1 MTAAAPLSAIVTV
14 NVSRRRFLGGMFS
27 AGAFVVAA
35 RFVPDTLLAA
45 GSVDAF
51 RTAADKAALHPSIYL
66 GIDPDGTVHIVTHRS
81 EMGTGIRTSLPMVA
95 ADELDADW
103 TRVKIVQ
110 GIGDER
116 YGDQNTDGSKSIR
129 DFFDA
134 FRQAGASARTM
145 LVQAAAAQWG
155 VPAAEC
161 RTGLHEVVHAASGR
175 TASYGS
181 LVPAAALLPVPKAD
195 TLVLKPR
202 SAWRYIGKDRALYD
216 LADIVRGTAVYGMDV
231 KVDGMVHASI
241 ERPPVLGATLTSLD
255 DTAARAVRGV
265 RDVVRLDPPKLPL
278 LFQPLGGV
286 AVIADSTWAAMQGRK
301 KLKIEW
307 DLGPHA
313 AYDSARY
320 KAGLLAAV
328 QQPGKV
334 ARHRGD
340 VDAVFARAAA
350 SGGKVVEAS
359 YYVPHHAHATMEPPV
374 AVAEFRDGTVTA
386 WAPVQNPQAAQETVA
401 TALGI
406 DKKNVVCHVTLLGGG
421 FGRKSKPDFVAE
433 AALLSKKVG
442 KPVKVVWTREDD
454 LQFDF
459 YHAVAAVSHKATVD
473 ERGRPTAWL
482 ARSSF
487 PPIASTF
494 TAGERYGM
502 DIELRMGLTDL
513 PFDVPAYRAEN
524 CPADAHVRIGW
535 FRSVAN
541 IYQVFAASSFVDEL
555 AHAAGRDPLEYQLD
569 LLGPG
574 AVLDFAPD
582 GVKDY
587 WNYGVPA
594 EKYPYDTRR
603 LRRVL
608 EVAAEKAGWRTR
620 SRAKG
625 HGMGIVAA
633 RSFTSYIA
641 SVVEVEVDAK
651 GTVRIPR
658 VVQVIDAGTV
668 INPDRVRAQMEG
680 AAVMGIGLAMT
691 GEISAA
697 GGRITQTNFHT
708 FTVPRINDA
717 PRQVDVHIIE
727 SDAAPGGVGEPGLP
741 PIVPAL
747 ANAIFAATGT
757 RVRELPI
764 SKTRLV

>member
-1 MTAAAPLSAIVTV
+1 MTGKRLVTA
-14 NVSRRRFLGGMFS
+14 NVSRRHFLGGVLS

-35 RFVPDTLLAA
+35 RFVPESLFAQTA
-45 GSVDAF
+45 SV
-51 RTAADKAALHPSIYL
+51 RTAADTAMLHPTVYL

-103 TRVKIVQ
+103 ARVKITQ
-110 GIGDER
+110 GTGDTR
-116 YGDQNTDGSKSIR
+116 FGDQNTDGSKSIR

-134 FRQAGASARTM
+134 FRQAGASARIM
-145 LVQAAAAQWG
+145 LIQAAASQWQ
-155 VPAAEC
+155 VPATEC
-161 RTGLHEVVHAASGR
+161 VTGLHEVVHSPSGR
-175 TASYGS
+175 RVAYGA
-181 LVPAAALLPVPKAD
+181 LVPEAAKLPVPKPES
-195 TLVLKPR
+195 LQFKPR

-216 LADIVRGTAVYGMDV
+216 LTDIVSGKAVFGMDA
-231 KVDGMVHASI
+231 KVDGMVYASI
-241 ERPPVLGATLTSLD
+241 EHPPVLGATLKSLD
-255 DTAARAVRGV
+255 DKHALAVRGV
-265 RDVVRLDPPKLPL
+265 HQVVVLDGWKPPI

-286 AVIADSTWAAMQGRK
+286 AVIADSTWAAFQGRK

-307 DLGPHA
+307 DHGPHA
-313 AYDSARY
+313 SYDSSSY
-320 KAGLLAAV
+320 KKQLVSAV

-334 ARHRGD
+334 ARNRGN
-340 VDAVFARAAA
+340 VDAEFTK
-350 SGGKVVEAS
+350 GGKVVEAT

-374 AVAEFRDGTVTA
+374 AVADFRDGKVTA
-386 WAPVQNPQAAQETVA
+386 WAPVQNPQQAQETMA

-406 DKKNVVCHVTLLGGG
+406 DKNDAVCHVTLLGGG

-433 AALLSKKVG
+433 AAVLSKKVG
-442 KPVKVVWTREDD
+442 RPVKVVWTREDD

-473 ERGRPTAWL
+473 GRGRPTAWL
-482 ARSSF
+482 ARSAF

-502 DIELRMGLTDL
+502 DIELGMGLTDL

-524 CPADAHVRIGW
+524 CPAEAHVRIGW

-569 LLGPG
+569 LIGPG
-574 AVLDFAPD
+574 SVLDFKSD
-582 GVKDY
+582 GVANY

-594 EKYPYDTRR
+594 DKYPFDTRR

-608 EVAAEKAGWRTR
+608 EIAGERAGWATR

-625 HGMGIVAA
+625 YGMGIVAA
-633 RSFTSYIA
+633 HSFTSYIA
-641 SVVEVEVDAK
+641 SVVEVQVD
-651 GTVRIPR
+651 GQGRVHIPR
-658 VVQVIDAGTV
+658 VIQVVDAGTV
-668 INPDRVRAQMEG
+668 VNPDRVRSQFEG
-680 AAVMGIGLAMT
+680 AAVMGVGLAMN
-691 GEISAA
+691 GEISAQD
-697 GGRITQTNFHT
+697 GRIVQTNFHM
-708 FTVPRINDA
+708 FQVPRMNDA
-717 PRQVDVHIIE
+717 PLQVDVHIVE
-727 SDAAPGGVGEPGLP
+727 SEAPPGGVGEPGLP
-741 PIVPAL
+741 PIAPAL
-747 ANAIFAATGT
+747 ANAIFAATGK

-764 SKTRLV
+764 SKTKLV

>member
-1 MTAAAPLSAIVTV
+1 MNAFAPLPTIVTS
-14 NVSRRRFLGGMFS
+14 NVSRRGFLGGVFS
-27 AGAFVVAA
+27 AGAFVIAS
-35 RFVPDTLLAA
+35 RFVPQSLLAA
-45 GSVDAF
+45 GSVDEF
-51 RTAADKAALHPSIYL
+51 RTAADKAALSPSVYL
-66 GIDPDGTVHIVTHRS
+66 GIDADGTVHIVTHRS

-103 TRVKIVQ
+103 ARVKIVQ
-110 GIGDER
+110 GIGDAR

-134 FRQAGASARTM
+134 FRQAGASARAM
-145 LVQAAAAQWG
+145 LIQAAAAQWG

-161 RTGLHEVVHAASGR
+161 ATGLHEVVHKASGR
-175 TASYGS
+175 KAPYGS
-181 LVPAAALLPVPKAD
+181 LVMAAAQLPVPKAE
-195 TLVLKPR
+195 TLTLKPR
-202 SAWRYIGKDRALYD
+202 SAWRYIGKDRPMYD
-216 LADIVRGTAVYGMDV
+216 LADIVHGTAVFGMDA
-231 KVDGMVHASI
+231 KVDGMLHASI
-241 ERPPVLGATLTSLD
+241 ERPPVLGATLKSVD
-255 DTAARAVRGV
+255 DTAALAVKGV
-265 RDVVRLDPPKLPL
+265 RQVVRLDPPKLPL

-320 KAGLLAAV
+320 KESLLAAV
-328 QQPGKV
+328 KTPGKV
-334 ARHRGD
+334 ARSRGD
-340 VDAVFARAAA
+340 VDAVFAK
-350 SGGKVVEAS
+350 GNEKVVEAS

-374 AVAEFRDGTVTA
+374 AVADFRDGTLTA
-386 WAPVQNPQAAQETVA
+386 WAPVQNPQAAQDTVA
-401 TALGI
+401 AALGI
-406 DKKNVVCHVTLLGGG
+406 DKKHVICHVTLLGGG

-433 AALLSKKVG
+433 AALLSKQVG
-442 KPVKVVWTREDD
+442 KPVKVTWTREDD

-459 YHAVAAVSHKATVD
+459 YHAVAAVHHKATVD
-473 ERGRPTAWL
+473 PRGRPTAWL

-502 DIELRMGLTDL
+502 DIELGMGLTDL
-513 PFDVPAYRAEN
+513 PIDVPAYRAEN

-535 FRSVAN
+535 FRAVAN

-569 LLGPG
+569 LIGPG
-574 AVLDFAPD
+574 AVLDFSAD
-582 GVKDY
+582 GVKNY

-594 EKYPYDTRR
+594 EKYPFDTRR

-608 EVAAEKAGWRTR
+608 EVAGERSGWSKR
-620 SRAKG
+620 SKAKG
-625 HGMGIVAA
+625 RGMGIVAA

-641 SVVEVEVDAK
+641 SVVEVEVDAQ
-651 GTVRIPR
+651 GRVRIPR
-658 VVQVIDAGTV
+658 VTQVVDAGTV
-668 INPDRVRAQMEG
+668 INPDRVRSQFEG

-697 GGRITQTNFHT
+697 GGRITQSNFNT
-708 FTVPRINDA
+708 FQVPRINDA
-717 PRQVDVHIIE
+717 PRQVDVHIIP
-727 SDAAPGGVGEPGLP
+727 SDAPPGGVGEPGLP
-741 PIVPAL
+741 PILPAL
-747 ANAIFAATGT
+747 TNAIFAATGK

-764 SKTRLV
+764 SKTPLV

>member
-1 MTAAAPLSAIVTV
+1 
-14 NVSRRRFLGGMFS
+14 
-27 AGAFVVAA
+27 
-35 RFVPDTLLAA
+35 
-45 GSVDAF
+45 
-51 RTAADKAALHPSIYL
+51 
-66 GIDPDGTVHIVTHRS
+66 
-81 EMGTGIRTSLPMVA
+81 
-95 ADELDADW
+95 
-103 TRVKIVQ
+103 
-110 GIGDER
+110 
-116 YGDQNTDGSKSIR
+116 
-129 DFFDA
+129 
-134 FRQAGASARTM
+134 
-145 LVQAAAAQWG
+145 
-155 VPAAEC
+155 VPAAACE
-161 RTGLHEVVHAASGR
+161 TGLHEVVHKASGR
-175 TASYGS
+175 KAPYGS
-181 LVPAAALLPVPKAD
+181 LVMAAAQLPVPKPE
-195 TLVLKPR
+195 TLTLKPR
-202 SAWRYIGKDRALYD
+202 SAWRYIGKDRPIYD
-216 LADIVRGTAVYGMDV
+216 LADIVHGTAVFGMDA

-241 ERPPVLGATLTSLD
+241 ERPPVLGATLKSVD
-255 DTAARAVRGV
+255 DSAALAVKGV
-265 RDVVRLDPPKLPL
+265 RQVLRLDPPKLPL

-320 KAGLLAAV
+320 KESLLAAV
-328 QQPGKV
+328 KQPGKV
-334 ARHRGD
+334 ARSRGD
-340 VDAVFARAAA
+340 VDAVFAKSPA
-350 SGGKVVEAS
+350 GGGGDKVVEAS

-374 AVAEFRDGTVTA
+374 AVADFRDGTLTA
-386 WAPVQNPQAAQETVA
+386 WAPVQNPQAAQDTVA
-401 TALGI
+401 AALGI

-433 AALLSKKVG
+433 AALLSKQVG
-442 KPVKVVWTREDD
+442 KPVKVTWTREDD

-459 YHAVAAVSHKATVD
+459 YHAVAAVYHKATVD
-473 ERGRPTAWL
+473 ARGRPTAWL

-502 DIELRMGLTDL
+502 DIELGMGLTDL

-535 FRSVAN
+535 FRAVAN

-582 GVKDY
+582 GVKNY

-594 EKYPYDTRR
+594 DKYPFDTRR

-608 EVAAEKAGWRTR
+608 EVAGERSGWSKR
-620 SRAKG
+620 SKG
-625 HGMGIVAA
+625 KGRGMGIVAA

-641 SVVEVEVDAK
+641 SVVEVEVDAQ
-651 GTVRIPR
+651 GRVRIPR
-658 VVQVIDAGTV
+658 VTQVVDAGTV
-668 INPDRVRAQMEG
+668 INPDRVRSQFEG

-697 GGRITQTNFHT
+697 GGRITQSNFHT
-708 FTVPRINDA
+708 FQVPRITDA
-717 PRQVDVHIIE
+717 PRQVDVHIIP
-727 SDAAPGGVGEPGLP
+727 SDAPPGGVGEPGLP
-741 PIVPAL
+741 PILPAL
-747 ANAIFAATGT
+747 TNAIFAATGK

-764 SKTRLV
+764 AKTKLA

>member
-1 MTAAAPLSAIVTV
+1 MNAPASVQTIVTV

-27 AGAFVVAA
+27 AGAFVVAS
-35 RFVPDTLLAA
+35 RFVPDTLFAQTS
-45 GSVDAF
+45 GV
-51 RTAADKAALHPSIYL
+51 RTAADNAALSPSMYL

-103 TRVKIVQ
+103 ARVKIVQ
-110 GIGDER
+110 GIGDAR

-145 LVQAAAAQWG
+145 LIQAAAAQWG

-161 RTGLHEVVHAASGR
+161 ETGLHEVVHKASGR
-175 TASYGS
+175 KASYGS
-181 LVPAAALLPVPKAD
+181 LVQAASKLPVPKAD
-195 TLVLKPR
+195 TLTLKPR
-202 SAWRYIGKDRALYD
+202 SAWRYIGKDHAIYD
-216 LADIVRGTAVYGMDV
+216 LDDIVRGKAVFGMDA
-231 KVDGMVHASI
+231 KVDGMVYAAI
-241 ERPPVLGATLTSLD
+241 EHPPVLGATIKSID
-255 DTAARAVRGV
+255 DKAALAVKGV
-265 RDVVRLDPPKLPL
+265 RQVVTLDPWKPPIG
-278 LFQPLGGV
+278 FQPLGGV
-286 AVIADSTWAAMQGRK
+286 AVVADSTWAAFQGRT
-301 KLKIEW
+301 KLKIDW
-307 DLGPHA
+307 DLGPNA
-313 AYDSARY
+313 TYNSPAY
-320 KAGLLAAV
+320 KEQLLAAV
-328 QQPGKV
+328 KQPGKV
-334 ARHRGD
+334 ARSRGD
-340 VDAVFARAAA
+340 VDAVFAK
-350 SGGKVVEAS
+350 GGKVVEAS

-374 AVAEFRDGTVTA
+374 AVADFRDGKVTA
-386 WAPVQNPQAAQETVA
+386 WAPVQNPQAAQDTVA

-406 DKKNVVCHVTLLGGG
+406 DKNNVVCHVTLLGGG

-433 AALLSKKVG
+433 AALLSRKVG
-442 KPVKVVWTREDD
+442 KPVKVVWSREDD

-459 YHAVAAVSHKATVD
+459 YHAVAAVYHKATVD
-473 ERGRPTAWL
+473 GRGKPTAWL

-494 TAGERYGM
+494 TAGEKYAM
-502 DIELRMGLTDL
+502 DIELGMGLTDL

-524 CPADAHVRIGW
+524 CPAEAHVRIGW

-574 AVLDFAPD
+574 GVLDFAPD
-582 GVKDY
+582 GVKNY

-594 EKYPYDTRR
+594 EKYPFDTRR
-603 LRRVL
+603 LRHVL
-608 EVAAEKAGWRTR
+608 EVAAEKSGWATRPRT
-620 SRAKG
+620 KG
-625 HGMGIVAA
+625 RGMGIVAA

-641 SVVEVEVDAK
+641 SVVEVEVD
-651 GTVRIPR
+651 GQGRVHIPR
-658 VVQVIDAGTV
+658 AIQVIDAGTV
-668 INPDRVRAQMEG
+668 VNPDRVRSQLEG

-697 GGRITQTNFHT
+697 AGRITQTNFHL
-708 FTVPRINDA
+708 FQVPRITDA

-727 SDAAPGGVGEPGLP
+727 SDAPPGGVGEPGLP

-747 ANAIFAATGT
+747 ANAIFAATGK

-764 SKTRLV
+764 SKTKLV

>member
-1 MTAAAPLSAIVTV
+1 MNAFAPLPTIITS
-14 NVSRRRFLGGMFS
+14 NVSRRGFLGGMFS
-27 AGAFVVAA
+27 AGAFVVAS
-35 RFVPDTLLAA
+35 RFVPQSLLAA
-45 GSVDAF
+45 GSVDEF
-51 RTAADKAALHPSIYL
+51 RTAADKAALSPSVYL

-81 EMGTGIRTSLPMVA
+81 EMGTGIRTSLPMIA

-103 TRVKIVQ
+103 ARVKIVQ
-110 GIGDER
+110 GIGDAR

-134 FRQAGASARTM
+134 FRQAGASARAM
-145 LVQAAAAQWG
+145 LIQAAAAQWG
-155 VPAAEC
+155 VQAATCE
-161 RTGLHEVVHAASGR
+161 TGLHEVVHKASGR
-175 TASYGS
+175 KAPYGS
-181 LVPAAALLPVPKAD
+181 LVMAAAQLPVPKPE
-195 TLVLKPR
+195 TLTLKPR
-202 SAWRYIGKDRALYD
+202 SAWRYIGKDRPIYD
-216 LADIVRGTAVYGMDV
+216 LADIVHGTAVFGMDA

-241 ERPPVLGATLTSLD
+241 ERPPVLGATLKSVD
-255 DTAARAVRGV
+255 DTAARAVKGV
-265 RDVVRLDPPKLPL
+265 RQVVKLAPPKLPL

-301 KLKIEW
+301 ALKIEW

-313 AYDSARY
+313 AYDSAAY
-320 KAGLLAAV
+320 KASLLAAV
-328 QQPGKV
+328 KTPGKV
-334 ARHRGD
+334 ARSRGD
-340 VDAVFARAAA
+340 VDAVFAK
-350 SGGKVVEAS
+350 GGKVIEAS

-374 AVAEFRDGTVTA
+374 AVADFKDGTVTA
-386 WAPVQNPQAAQETVA
+386 WAPVQNPQAAQDTVA
-401 TALGI
+401 AALGI
-406 DKKNVVCHVTLLGGG
+406 DKKHVVCHVTLLGGG

-433 AALLSKKVG
+433 AALLSKQVG
-442 KPVKVVWTREDD
+442 KPVKVTWTREDD

-459 YHAVAAVSHKATVD
+459 YHAVAAVYHKATVD
-473 ERGRPTAWL
+473 PRGRPTAWL

-494 TAGERYGM
+494 TAGERYAM
-502 DIELRMGLTDL
+502 DIELGMGLTDL

-524 CPADAHVRIGW
+524 CPAEAHVRIGW
-535 FRSVAN
+535 FRAVAN

-569 LLGPG
+569 LIGPG
-574 AVLDFAPD
+574 AVLDFSAD

-594 EKYPYDTRR
+594 AKYPFDTRR

-608 EVAAEKAGWRTR
+608 EVAGERSGWGKR
-620 SRAKG
+620 SKAKG
-625 HGMGIVAA
+625 RGMGIVAA

-641 SVVEVEVDAK
+641 SVVEVEVDAQ
-651 GTVRIPR
+651 GRVRIPR
-658 VVQVIDAGTV
+658 VTQVVDAGTV
-668 INPDRVRAQMEG
+668 INPDRVRSQFEG

-697 GGRITQTNFHT
+697 GGRITQNNFHT
-708 FTVPRINDA
+708 FQVPRITDA

-727 SDAAPGGVGEPGLP
+727 SDAPPGGVGEPGLP

-747 ANAIFAATGT
+747 TNAIFAATGT

-764 SKTRLV
+764 AKTKLA

>member
-1 MTAAAPLSAIVTV
+1 MSPAASRTVVTT
-14 NVSRRRFLGGMFS
+14 NVSRRHFLGGVLS

-35 RFVPDTLLAA
+35 RFVPESLLAQSA
-45 GSVDAF
+45 PVRS
-51 RTAADKAALHPSIYL
+51 AADAAVLHPTVYL

-103 TRVKIVQ
+103 ARVKVAQ
-110 GIGDER
+110 GIGDVR

-134 FRQAGASARTM
+134 FRQAGASARLM
-145 LVQAAAAQWG
+145 LIQAAAAQWQ

-161 RTGLHEVVHAASGR
+161 ETGLHEVVHKPSGR
-175 TASYGS
+175 RAAYGA
-181 LVPAAALLPVPKAD
+181 LVPAAAKLPVPEPG
-195 TLVLKPR
+195 TLQFKPR
-202 SAWRYIGKDRALYD
+202 RAWRYIGKDRPIYD
-216 LADIVRGTAVYGMDV
+216 LADIVGGKAVFGMDARL
-231 KVDGMVHASI
+231 DGMMYASI
-241 ERPPVLGATLTSLD
+241 EHPPVLGAMLKSVD
-255 DTAARAVRGV
+255 DKAALAVRGV
-265 RDVVRLDPPKLPL
+265 RKVVALDTWKPPIA
-278 LFQPLGGV
+278 FQPLGGV
-286 AVIADSTWAAMQGRK
+286 AVIADNTWAAFQGRK
-301 KLKIEW
+301 RLKLEW

-313 AYDSARY
+313 SYDSAEY
-320 KAGLLAAV
+320 KKQLFAAV

-334 ARHRGD
+334 ARRRGD
-340 VDAVFARAAA
+340 VDAEFAK
-350 SGGKVVEAS
+350 GGKVVEAT

-374 AVAEFRDGTVTA
+374 AVADFRDGKVTA

-401 TALGI
+401 AALGI
-406 DKKNVVCHVTLLGGG
+406 DKNDVVCHVTLLGGA

-433 AALLSKKVG
+433 AAVLSKKVG
-442 KPVKVVWTREDD
+442 RPVKVVWSREDD

-473 ERGRPTAWL
+473 RRGRPTAWL
-482 ARSSF
+482 ARSAF

-502 DIELRMGLTDL
+502 DIELGMGLVDL

-569 LLGPG
+569 LIG
-574 AVLDFAPD
+574 AGGVLDFKAD
-582 GVKDY
+582 GVNY

-594 EKYPYDTRR
+594 DKYPFDTRR

-608 EVAAEKAGWRTR
+608 EIAGERAGWAKR

-633 RSFTSYIA
+633 RSFSSYVA
-641 SVVEVEVDAK
+641 SAVEVQVDAQ
-651 GTVRIPR
+651 GRVRIPR
-658 VVQVIDAGTV
+658 VIQVVDAGTV
-668 INPDRVRAQMEG
+668 VNPDRVRAQFEG

-691 GEISAA
+691 GEISAEA
-697 GGRITQTNFHT
+697 GRVVQTNFHT
-708 FTVPRINDA
+708 FQVPRIADA
-717 PRQVDVHIIE
+717 PLQVDVHIVD
-727 SDAAPGGVGEPGLP
+727 SDAPPGGVGEPGLP
-741 PIVPAL
+741 PTVPAL
-747 ANAIFAATGT
+747 ANAIFAATGK

-764 SKTRLV
+764 SKTKLA

>member
-1 MTAAAPLSAIVTV
+1 MTPRANSPAIVTA
-14 NVSRRRFLGGMFS
+14 NVSRRHFLGGMFS

-35 RFVPDTLLAA
+35 RFVPEPLFAQAA
-45 GSVDAF
+45 SF
-51 RTAADKAALHPSIYL
+51 RTAADDAALHPSVYL
-66 GIDPDGTVHIVTHRS
+66 GIDLDGTVHIVTHRS

-103 TRVKIVQ
+103 ARVRIVQ
-110 GIGDER
+110 GIGDAR

-134 FRQAGASARTM
+134 FRQAGASARAM
-145 LVQAAAAQWG
+145 LVQAAAVQWQ

-161 RTGLHEVVHAASGR
+161 ETGLHEVVHKASGR
-175 TASYGS
+175 RAPYGS
-181 LVPAAALLPVPKAD
+181 LVPAAAKLAVPAPD
-195 TLVLKPR
+195 TLKLKPR

-216 LADIVRGTAVYGMDV
+216 LAGIVSGKAVFGMDV
-231 KVDGMVHASI
+231 KVDGMVYASI
-241 ERPPVLGATLTSLD
+241 EHPPVLGATLKSID
-255 DTAARAVRGV
+255 DKAALAVRGV
-265 RDVVRLDPPKLPL
+265 RQIVTLDAWKPPIM
-278 LFQPLGGV
+278 FQPLGGV
-286 AVIADSTWAAMQGRK
+286 AVIADSTWAAFQGRK
-301 KLKIEW
+301 QLKIAW

-313 AYDSARY
+313 SYDSAEY
-320 KAGLLAAV
+320 KKQLLAAV

-334 ARHRGD
+334 ARSRGD
-340 VDAVFARAAA
+340 VDGAFAK
-350 SGGKVVEAS
+350 GGTVVEAS

-374 AVAEFRDGTVTA
+374 AVADFRDGKVTA
-386 WAPVQNPQAAQETVA
+386 WAPVQNPQAAQDTVA
-401 TALGI
+401 AALGI
-406 DKKNVVCHVTLLGGG
+406 DKTNVVCHVTLLGGG

-442 KPVKVVWTREDD
+442 RPVKVVWSREDD

-459 YHAVAAVSHKATVD
+459 YHAVAAVSHKAVVD
-473 ERGRPTAWL
+473 GRGRPTAWL
-482 ARSSF
+482 ARSAF

-502 DIELRMGLTDL
+502 DIELGMGLTDM

-524 CPADAHVRIGW
+524 CPAEAHVRIGW

-569 LLGPG
+569 LLGAG
-574 AVLDFAPD
+574 GVLDLKAD
-582 GVKDY
+582 GVANY
-587 WNYGVPA
+587 WNYGVPS

-608 EVAAEKAGWRTR
+608 EVAAERAGWRTR
-620 SRAKG
+620 PRAKG
-625 HGMGIVAA
+625 RGMGIVAA
-633 RSFTSYIA
+633 RSFASYIA
-641 SVVEVEVDAK
+641 SVVEVEVD
-651 GTVRIPR
+651 GQGRVRIPR
-658 VVQVIDAGTV
+658 VIQVVDAGIV
-668 INPDRVRAQMEG
+668 VNPDRVRAQLEG
-680 AAVMGIGLAMT
+680 SAVMGIGLAMT
-691 GEISAA
+691 GEISATA
-697 GGRITQTNFHT
+697 GRITQTNFHT
-708 FTVPRINDA
+708 FQVPRINDA

-727 SDAAPGGVGEPGLP
+727 SDAPPGGIGEPGLP

-747 ANAIFAATGT
+747 ANAIFAATGK